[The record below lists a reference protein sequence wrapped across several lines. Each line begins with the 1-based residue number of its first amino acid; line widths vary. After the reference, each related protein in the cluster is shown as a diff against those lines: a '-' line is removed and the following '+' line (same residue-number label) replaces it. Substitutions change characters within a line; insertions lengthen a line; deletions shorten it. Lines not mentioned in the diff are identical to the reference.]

1 MEVEWLFYYILIIY
15 VWKYFSVHLGGL
27 SSIVPV
33 LIPILFL
40 LFSILIDKIGLI
52 DSKHSMNT
60 HTLLHTHACML
71 PTYMREGGRD
81 RERQREDSKFIF
93 RSGDRTF

>member
-1 MEVEWLFYYILIIY
+1 MAFLLHTIY

-40 LFSILIDKIGLI
+40 LFRILIDKIGF
-52 DSKHSMNT
+52 
-60 HTLLHTHACML
+60 
-71 PTYMREGGRD
+71 D
-81 RERQREDSKFIF
+81 R
-93 RSGDRTF
+93 